1 MHEVEVAMHPE
12 EIFDAFQLRRN
23 GSQLQ
28 VNGQRFYFAGFN
40 NYYLPTFAAD
50 PHHQEERTTD
60 VDVVFRDATELGL
73 TVLRTWAFAD
83 GPQWNA
89 IQPSL
94 GVLDERVLSEGL
106 DYVVATACSHNIRL
120 VLTLTN
126 YLTAYG
132 GMQTWVQWFHGTN
145 VLDFYKSPA
154 IRKAYKSYMRAILM
168 RRNSITGV
176 LYKDDPTI
184 MAWDLANEPLG
195 PGDDSG
201 QILTA
206 WVKEMADFVKSIDPN
221 HLTMVGT
228 WGHFG
233 KSSPDLLPENPYDL
247 SWRTSNLSNDAGIWS
262 ADPICKGEDFVAL
275 MADTSIDI
283 GSVHLYPEFMPV
295 CTDDCKVNLDSGP
308 VSIRGTLTDLGYWT
322 LCSTECRVKYIKR
335 WLRVHFEQGQALGK
349 PVIVGEFGSQRP
361 MTMRNAIYEAGSL
374 FWILEAPEHPDWDG
388 YTVYN
393 NGSNFPHDPQ
403 PWHFVLL
410 PGEASGQPTTRYL
423 GVDIM
428 NDGWQQTIALIS
440 DQVAALLTI

>member
-1 MHEVEVAMHPE
+1 MYVPLTCSV
-12 EIFDAFQLRRN
+12 F
-23 GSQLQ
+23 
-28 VNGQRFYFAGFN
+28 VNGEPFHFAGFN

-50 PHHQEERTTD
+50 PHHLEERTTD
-60 VDVVFRDATELGL
+60 VDVVFRDASELGL

-94 GVLDERVLSEGL
+94 GVLDERVLSE
-106 DYVVATACSHNIRL
+106 
-120 VLTLTN
+120 
-126 YLTAYG
+126 
-132 GMQTWVQWFHGTN
+132 VQWFHGRN
-145 VLDFYKSPA
+145 ILDFYKSPA
-154 IRKAYKSYMRAILM
+154 IRKAYKDYVRAILM
-168 RRNSITGV
+168 RQNSITGI

-206 WVKEMADFVKSIDPN
+206 WVKEMSDFVKSIDPN

-228 WGHFG
+228 WGYYG
-233 KSSPDLLPENPYDL
+233 RSSPDLLPENPYDL

-262 ADPICKGEDFVAL
+262 ADPICKGEDWAAL
-275 MADTSIDI
+275 MTDTSIDI
-283 GSVHLYPEFMPV
+283 GSVHVYPEFMPV
-295 CTDDCKVNLDSGP
+295 CTDDCKVYLGNGT
-308 VSIRGTLTDLGYWT
+308 VSVQGTLTDIGYWT

-361 MTMRNAIYEAGSL
+361 MAMRNAIYEAGSL

-393 NGSNFPHDPQ
+393 NGSNYPHDPE

-410 PGEASGQPTTRYL
+410 PGESPSNQPQDTS
-423 GVDIM
+423 
-428 NDGWQQTIALIS
+428 TIALIGN
-440 DQVAALLTI
+440 QVAALLSV